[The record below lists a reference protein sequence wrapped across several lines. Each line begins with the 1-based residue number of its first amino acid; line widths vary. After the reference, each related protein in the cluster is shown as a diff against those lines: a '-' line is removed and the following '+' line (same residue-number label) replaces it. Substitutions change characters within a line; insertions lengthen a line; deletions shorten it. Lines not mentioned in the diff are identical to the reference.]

1 MMCIELLENGKSGKV
16 QRNFDLHRHKLLFNI
31 SVGNQEK
38 RNFRSG
44 TNCNGDGQGKR
55 LIEAPTQCRGDIFL
69 LTFFP
74 LLTRP
79 IAYLKFYKTSSL
91 SKVNTES
98 CNGEEIFH
106 CTGN

>member
-1 MMCIELLENGKSGKV
+1 MCIELLENGESGKV

-31 SVGNQEK
+31 SVGYQEK

-44 TNCNGDGQGKR
+44 TNSNGDGQGKR

-74 LLTRP
+74 LLTRS
-79 IAYLKFYKTSSL
+79 IAYLQFYKISSL

-98 CNGEEIFH
+98 YN
-106 CTGN
+106 TGN